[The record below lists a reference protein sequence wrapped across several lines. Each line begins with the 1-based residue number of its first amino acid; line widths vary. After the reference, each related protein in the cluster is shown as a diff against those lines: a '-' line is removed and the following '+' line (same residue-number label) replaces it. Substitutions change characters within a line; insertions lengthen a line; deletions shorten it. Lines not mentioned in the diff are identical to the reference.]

1 MKKIVI
7 TQGDPAGIG
16 LEVIE
21 KAFKFRKLHPD
32 AVYIIYGQTPN
43 LNTEKITNISQA
55 NTSGKLYHLDFG
67 QPHCTMGVPSK
78 SSGEYSLRILQ
89 QVIADQSEIDAV
101 VTAPI
106 SKEAIQLTEPEFI
119 GHTEFFAQGSNDF
132 VMSFFGPYFNLALL
146 TTHLPLS
153 AVESTI
159 SKEFFQEK
167 IRIIYHETNKIL
179 PNPKFAML
187 AVNPHAGE
195 KGAFGT
201 IDEEIKTWLTE
212 LEKAE
217 GIKIDGVFPADTFF
231 AYHAQKYQMIISAY
245 HDQGL
250 VPFKMLSKGQGVNTT
265 LGLPFIRTSVDHG
278 TGYDIAGK
286 NLADAGSME
295 SALDFAEKC
304 LHLEQS
310 QPQSYSYLAEIYDDY
325 MQHVDYPKWADFIL
339 DAYKKYTGKSPD
351 KILEL
356 ACGTGNIACEL
367 VKLGYNVTAEDL
379 NEQMLKI
386 ANSKPNAPQLR
397 LANMLDASDENIF
410 DLALL
415 IFDSL
420 NYLQSTEEI
429 SRLLTTV
436 HSRVTPNGIF
446 IFDISTLKNCHENFD
461 GLLDYQK
468 IAENFMVQESLL
480 QEDTQITKFDV
491 FKKNGYLY
499 DLHHEI
505 HKQKIYPVETLLYL
519 IEKSPWTLLGIY
531 SNWKLLTD
539 SQKAE
544 AEDRLFFVLQK

>member
-1 MKKIVI
+1 
-7 TQGDPAGIG
+7 
-16 LEVIE
+16 
-21 KAFKFRKLHPD
+21 
-32 AVYIIYGQTPN
+32 
-43 LNTEKITNISQA
+43 
-55 NTSGKLYHLDFG
+55 
-67 QPHCTMGVPSK
+67 MGVPSK

-119 GHTEFFAQGSNDF
+119 GHTEYFAQGSNDF

-179 PNPKFAML
+179 PKPKFAML

-212 LEKAE
+212 LEETE
-217 GIKIDGVFPADTFF
+217 GIIIDGGFPADTFF

-339 DAYKKYTGKSPD
+339 DAYKKHTGKSPD

-367 VKLGYNVTAEDL
+367 VKLGHNVTAEDL

-386 ANSKPNAPQLR
+386 ANSKPNAPHLR

-436 HSRVTPNGIF
+436 HSRVAPNGIF

-468 IAENFMVQESLL
+468 ISKNFMLQESLL
-480 QEDTQITKFDV
+480 QEDTQITKFDI

-499 DLHHEI
+499 DLHHET
-505 HKQKIYPVETLLYL
+505 HKQKIYPVETLLSL